1 MVAALIALA
10 ASAAQPLALRVE
22 VQPLGKGSQGTVVG
36 VAIQVAPEDRK
47 RAGERLKVAI
57 SFSQKGNVVDSGQA
71 VVDLE
76 MDGSALLYREWPA
89 GEGEARLVVESLE
102 GTARG
107 GWSGKVVVPAAE
119 KPFEPAPGSAPDALA
134 LAPSAP
140 AKGVVHFK
148 APVRS
153 GGIEALELEVEVPDG
168 TARVDFFQDG
178 QLLFQRQRPPWTAAV
193 PLGQVARRT
202 TVRAAA
208 YGSDGRFLGEDA
220 LVLNGATNRLPVEI
234 LLGPEPAAG
243 QGRMVTVSVGGAV
256 ALTEVV
262 LRGDDR
268 PLVRWTACP
277 CATTLSPAT
286 LAGIKVLSADAVN
299 ADGVRGEAVKVLGTT
314 GYQESVKVEVVDL
327 PVTVLDRE
335 GKLVTG
341 LSRDAFRVLEDGVEV
356 PLEAFGTTEE
366 LPLSLGIL
374 VDTSGSMLRE
384 FPEVRQ
390 AVAGFA
396 SRLLRDGDHY
406 FLMTFSFEP
415 KIRLDW
421 NGDPQGL
428 VGALERT
435 VPEGGTSLYDALVR
449 SLELFRGRRGRSA
462 LVLLSDGDDNTSR
475 TPWDA
480 ALRYARTARVPVFTI
495 GYGIGALDFSI
506 KAHLK
511 DLATATGAEVFTAPK
526 KKGTL
531 DDVYERIDKE
541 LRAQYLLTYR
551 SPSTKGPEAFRTVR
565 VEVKG
570 EGLQARTIA
579 GYYPSE

>member
-1 MVAALIALA
+1 MVVGLVALA
-10 ASAAQPLALRVE
+10 AAASQPLALRVE
-22 VQPLGKGSQGTVVG
+22 VQPLGKGTQGTVVG

-47 RAGERLKVAI
+47 RAGERLRVAVL
-57 SFSQKGNVVDSGQA
+57 FAQGGKTVDSGQA

-76 MDGSALLYREWPA
+76 MDGSALLYREWPP
-89 GEGEARLVVESLE
+89 GEGDVRVAVESLE

-107 GWSGKVVVPAAE
+107 GWEGKVVVPVAE

-148 APVRS
+148 RPARS
-153 GGIEALELEVEVPDG
+153 GGIEALELEVEVPEG
-168 TARVDFFQDG
+168 TARVEFYQDG
-178 QLLFQRQRPPWTAAV
+178 QLLFQRQRPPWTAAI
-193 PLGQVARRT
+193 PLGQVARRM

-208 YGSDGRFLGEDA
+208 YSSDGKFLGEDA
-220 LVLNGATNRLPVEI
+220 LVLNGASNQLPVE
-234 LLGPEPAAG
+234 LLVGPEPAAG
-243 QGRMVTVSVGGAV
+243 QGRQVTVSVGGGA

-262 LRGDDR
+262 LRGDDK

-277 CATTLSPAT
+277 CVTTISAKT
-286 LAGIKVLSADAVN
+286 MASIKVLSADATN
-299 ADGVRGEAVKVLGTT
+299 ANGVRGEAVKVLGTT
-314 GYQESVKVEVVDL
+314 GYQEAVKVEVVDL

-335 GKLVTG
+335 GKLITG
-341 LSRDAFRVLEDGVEV
+341 LTRDSFRIFEDGVEV
-356 PLEAFGTTEE
+356 PLEAFGTTQD

-374 VDTSGSMLRE
+374 VDTSGSMLPE

-415 KIRLDW
+415 KMRLEW

-435 VPEGGTSLYDALVR
+435 IPEGGTSLFDALVR
-449 SLELFRGRRGRSA
+449 SLELFRGRRGRTA

-475 TPWDA
+475 TSWDTT
-480 ALRYARTARVPVFTI
+480 LRYARTARVPVFTI
-495 GYGIGALDFSI
+495 GYGIGALDFSV
-506 KAHLK
+506 KARLK
-511 DLATATGAEVFTAPK
+511 ELATATGAEVFTAPK

-531 DDVYERIDKE
+531 DEVYDRIDKE

-551 SPSTKGPEAFRTVR
+551 SPSTKGPDTFRTVR
-565 VEVKG
+565 VQVKG

>member
-1 MVAALIALA
+1 MLAAMIALA
-10 ASAAQPLALRVE
+10 AAAQPLALRVE
-22 VQPLGKGSQGTVVG
+22 IQPLGKGSQGTVVG
-36 VAIQVAPEDRK
+36 VAIQVAPEDRT
-47 RAGERLKVAI
+47 RAGARLKVAI
-57 SFSQKGNVVDSGQA
+57 TFVQNKTVVDAGQA
-71 VVDLE
+71 VVELE
-76 MDGSALLYREWPA
+76 MDGSALLYREWPP
-89 GEGEARLVVESLE
+89 GEGEARLEVQSLE

-107 GWSGKVVVPAAE
+107 AWTGKVVVPAAE
-119 KPFEPAPGSAPDALA
+119 KPFEPAAGSAPDALA

-140 AKGVVHFK
+140 ATGVVHFK
-148 APVRS
+148 PPARS
-153 GGIEALELEVEVPDG
+153 GGIEALELEVEVPPG

-178 QLLFQRQRPPWTAAV
+178 QLLFQRRRPPWTAAV
-193 PLGQVARRT
+193 PLGQIARRT

-208 YGSDGRFLGEDA
+208 YGSDEKFLGEDA
-220 LVLNGATNRLPVEI
+220 LVLNGASNQLPVEI

-243 QGRMVTVSVGGAV
+243 QGRLVTVSVGGGA

-262 LRGDDR
+262 LRADDR

-277 CATTLSPAT
+277 CSTTLSAKT
-286 LAGIKVLSADAVN
+286 LAGTKVLSAEATN

-314 GYQESVKVEVVDL
+314 GYQETVRVEVVDL
-327 PVTVLDRE
+327 PVSVLDRE

-341 LSRDAFRVLEDGVEV
+341 LARDVFRVFEDGVEV
-356 PLEAFGTTEE
+356 PLEAFATTEE

-374 VDTSGSMLRE
+374 VDTSGSMLPQ

-415 KIRLDW
+415 KMRLEW

-428 VGALERT
+428 TGALERT

-449 SLELFRGRRGRSA
+449 SLEMFRGRRGRSA

-480 ALRYARTARVPVFTI
+480 TLRYVRTARVPVFTI
-495 GYGIGALDFSI
+495 GYGIGALDFTI
-506 KAHLK
+506 KARLK
-511 DLATATGAEVFTAPK
+511 DLATATGAEVFAAPK

-531 DDVYERIDKE
+531 DDVYKRIDAE

-551 SPSTKGPEAFRTVR
+551 SSSTKGPETFRTVR

-579 GYYPSE
+579 GYYPAQ